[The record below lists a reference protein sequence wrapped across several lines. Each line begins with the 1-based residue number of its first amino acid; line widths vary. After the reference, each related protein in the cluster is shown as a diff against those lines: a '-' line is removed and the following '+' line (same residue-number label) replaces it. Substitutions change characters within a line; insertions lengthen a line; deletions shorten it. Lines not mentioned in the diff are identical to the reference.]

1 MKLRDYQQYAVD
13 SIFQYFED
21 GGTGNPIVA
30 MPTGTGKSLVIAG
43 FIQQAC
49 KSYPSTKV
57 MKLTHVKELIEQNYD
72 KLLKIWPTAP
82 AGVYSAGL
90 KKKEA
95 FYPISFGGIGSVAR
109 ANLSI
114 FGSIDLLLIDEC
126 HLLSPNDTTMY
137 HKVINKL
144 KTVNPFLKTIG
155 FTATPYRLGQG
166 MLTEE
171 GGLFTDIC
179 CDMTKLE
186 VFNWFIEEGYLV
198 PLIPK
203 QTTTEINLDN
213 VHIRGGEYK
222 QDELQQAVDQD
233 ILTKSAVLEIIAN
246 GQDRGH
252 WLIFASGIKHA
263 ENVCQMLTYYGI
275 DSSYID
281 SNMPDSERDARI
293 LMFKEGK
300 IQALVNNGILTTGF
314 DFPSIDLIAMLRPT
328 QSASLWVQMLGRGT
342 RPDYEDGYDLST
354 KEGRLQAIEH
364 SSKKNCLVLD
374 FAGNTKRLGPVNDPV
389 LPKAKGK
396 GSGEAPI
403 KICEECGTY
412 NHASVRH
419 CVNCGHEFPKFLKIK
434 SKAGTDALIATGET
448 FPVEVFQV
456 ERVTY
461 SIHHKEGKPDS
472 IAVSYFCKGFRMFKE
487 FICLEHQ
494 GWPSRHARA
503 WWRGRDNNNYVP
515 NTTAEAFELLGSLKT
530 PTFIRVLLK
539 DKYGEIK
546 AYSFLENGFGEN
558 NG

>member
-82 AGVYSAGL
+82 AGIYSAGL

-144 KTVNPFLKTIG
+144 KVVNPFLKTIG

-171 GGLFTDIC
+171 GSLFTDIC

-342 RPDYEDGYDLST
+342 RPDYEDGYDLAT

-419 CVNCGHEFPKFLKIK
+419 CINCGHEFPKFLKIK

-461 SIHHKEGKPDS
+461 SIHRKEGKPDS
-472 IAVSYFCKGFRMFKE
+472 IAVSYFCKGFRMFRE
-487 FICLEHQ
+487 FICFEHQ

-503 WWRGRDNNNYVP
+503 WWRGRDNDDYIP
-515 NTTAEAFELLGSLKT
+515 STTAEAFELLSSLKT